1 MGGIFVPREI
11 IESPEPWKP
20 ERMASGH
27 YALDTTWKQD
37 YVAIVSQGDVV
48 DRNAERLG
56 WSDRGIIMLRQMY
69 MQAIEDI
76 QAGRDPKGVVRDPN
90 HNPVLTLPAA
100 NTLLQT
106 GEKVG

>member
-1 MGGIFVPREI
+1 MRDMGGIFVPREI
-11 IESPEPWKP
+11 IESPQPWKP

-56 WSDRGIIMLRQMY
+56 WSDRGAVLTPV
-69 MQAIEDI
+69 
-76 QAGRDPKGVVRDPN
+76 QAGYTHWTEDALAEV
-90 HNPVLTLPAA
+90 AA
-100 NTLLQT
+100 AVEGLFR
-106 GEKVG
+106 